1 MRASLAQTELAAS
14 PGQPFVVGVEVANTK
29 EVIDAVSVEVSGV
42 PGARVKTTPSELA
55 LFPSTSGSQS
65 VAVELPKCFPAGR
78 HQVALEVRSLV
89 DPRDRVVREL
99 AIDVAPVMDA
109 SLVVHPLQR
118 RGHRKARFT
127 VICRNEG
134 NVDVEIALHA
144 TDPERA
150 LRLTCQPSRLVVE
163 AGGGGEAVLQVRA
176 PRQIFGAE
184 RARTINLSGRVAAP
198 GTAGPQA
205 PSLEAHA
212 TYVQHPRVPRGVA
225 TAAILAAIVAL
236 WAVIFSLG
244 LRAVLAEQPLA
255 KSAPLSFFAPLS
267 PGKGAHN
274 AGAVAPAG
282 FAPKDFAPLGAAGSI
297 RGRVASPGQP
307 GGIGRVVVKAVE
319 LGPGGGPPPSAA
331 TQSDGTYLIAGLFP
345 GKYKISFSAPGFQTV
360 WYGGASTRR
369 AARALEVGAGSTV
382 SRVNATMRGLPA
394 SIGGQVLT
402 GEAHSPAVRVTLAK
416 SPPGQARQPGSGQVH
431 GARKAQATI
440 TLPAGT
446 STFRFSHLASPAAY
460 TLTFRA
466 HGFLPAS
473 EQVYVGGGQALAAN
487 AVQLQAK
494 PGEIAGRVTVGG
506 RPLGGVA
513 VTASANGRTFTATT
527 PTAGAVGRFSLPD
540 LPTPAAYLLRFSKP
554 GYGTETMAVDL
565 GPGQVVGKLRVA
577 LVGGAGT
584 VSGKVL
590 GPKGHPLG
598 GVTVSIGGLATPMV
612 TETLTA
618 GRVGTYVVQGLP
630 TPGTYALT
638 FSRPGY
644 QSETLGVTLRSE
656 GQARGVDVTLGAVMG
671 AISGRVTNAKTGAAL
686 AGAVVVFTDGSQA
699 NQAATTSSGRY
710 TLAQLSPGAYSV
722 SFSYPGYASE
732 TALVHLRPGQ
742 HDTEDIALEPRR

>member
-1 MRASLAQTELAAS
+1 MRASLSQTELAAS

-29 EVIDAVSVEVSGV
+29 EVIDAVAVEVSGV

-99 AIDVAPVMDA
+99 AIEVATVADA
-109 SLVVHPLQR
+109 SLLVHPLRR

-163 AGGGGEAVLQVRA
+163 AGGGGEAALHVRA
-176 PRQIFGAE
+176 PRQIFGSE

-205 PSLEAHA
+205 PTLEAHA

-236 WAVIFSLG
+236 WAAIFSLG

-255 KSAPLSFFAPLS
+255 KSAPLSFFAPVS
-267 PGKGAHN
+267 PGKAAHN
-274 AGAVAPAG
+274 AGAATPAG

-297 RGRVASPGQP
+297 RGRVTSPGQP
-307 GGIGRVVVKAVE
+307 GGVGRVVVKAVE
-319 LGPGGGPPPSAA
+319 LGPGGGPPTSAA

-360 WYGGASTRR
+360 WYGGASTGRGTR
-369 AARALEVGAGSTV
+369 AVEVGAGSTIN
-382 SRVNATMRGLPA
+382 RVNAAIRGLPA
-394 SIGGQVLT
+394 SIVGHVMT
-402 GEAHSPAVRVTLAK
+402 GEPHSPPVRVTLVE
-416 SPPGQARQPGSGQVH
+416 SPAGPARQPGSGQVDNQ
-431 GARKAQATI
+431 GQAQATS
-440 TLPAGT
+440 TAQASTG
-446 STFRFSHLASPAAY
+446 TFRFSHLASPAAY

-466 HGFLPAS
+466 HGFLPAR
-473 EQVYVGGGQALAAN
+473 ERVYVGGGQALAAN
-487 AVQLQAK
+487 TVQLQAK
-494 PGEIAGRVTVGG
+494 PGQIAGQVTGGG
-506 RPLGGVA
+506 RRLGGVE
-513 VTASANGRTFTATT
+513 VTASANGETFAAAT

-577 LVGGAGT
+577 MVGGAGT
-584 VSGKVL
+584 VSGRVV

-598 GVTVSIGGLATPMV
+598 GVTVSIGGLATPIV
-612 TETLTA
+612 SETLTE
-618 GRVGTYVVQGLP
+618 GRVGTYTVQGLP

-656 GQARGVDVTLGAVMG
+656 AQARGVDVTLPAVIG
-671 AISGRVTNAKTGAAL
+671 AISGRVTNAKTGAGL
-686 AGAVVVFTDGSQA
+686 AGAVVVFTDGSQT
-699 NQAATTSSGRY
+699 NQAATTSFGRY
-710 TLAQLSPGAYSV
+710 TLAQLAPGAYSV
-722 SFSYPGYASE
+722 TFSYPGYASE
-732 TALVHLRPGQ
+732 TALVRLRPGQ
-742 HDTEDIALEPRR
+742 HVTEDIALEPSR

>member
-29 EVIDAVSVEVSGV
+29 EVIDAVAVEVSGV

-99 AIDVAPVMDA
+99 AIEVATVADA
-109 SLVVHPLQR
+109 SLLVHPLRR

-163 AGGGGEAVLQVRA
+163 AGGGGEAALHVRA
-176 PRQIFGAE
+176 PRQIFGSE

-205 PSLEAHA
+205 PTLEAHA
-212 TYVQHPRVPRGVA
+212 TYVQHPRVPAGVA

-236 WAVIFSLG
+236 WAAIFSLG

-255 KSAPLSFFAPLS
+255 KSAPLSFFAPVS
-267 PGKGAHN
+267 PGKAAHN
-274 AGAVAPAG
+274 AGAATPAG

-297 RGRVASPGQP
+297 RGRVTSPGQP
-307 GGIGRVVVKAVE
+307 GGVGRVVVKAVE
-319 LGPGGGPPPSAA
+319 LGPGGGPPTSAA

-360 WYGGASTRR
+360 WYGGASTGRGTR
-369 AARALEVGAGSTV
+369 AVEVGAGSTIN
-382 SRVNATMRGLPA
+382 RVNAAIRGLPA
-394 SIGGQVLT
+394 SIVGHVMT
-402 GEAHSPAVRVTLAK
+402 GEPHSPPVRVTLVE
-416 SPPGQARQPGSGQVH
+416 SPAGPARQPGSGQVDNQ
-431 GARKAQATI
+431 GQAQATS
-440 TLPAGT
+440 TAQASTG
-446 STFRFSHLASPAAY
+446 TFRFSHLASPAAY

-466 HGFLPAS
+466 HGFLPAR
-473 EQVYVGGGQALAAN
+473 ERVYVGGGQALAAN
-487 AVQLQAK
+487 TVQLQAK
-494 PGEIAGRVTVGG
+494 PGQIAGQVTGGG
-506 RPLGGVA
+506 RRLGGVE
-513 VTASANGRTFTATT
+513 VTASANGETFAAAT

-577 LVGGAGT
+577 MVGGAGT
-584 VSGKVL
+584 VSGRVV

-598 GVTVSIGGLATPMV
+598 GVTVSIGGLATPIV
-612 TETLTA
+612 SETLTE
-618 GRVGTYVVQGLP
+618 GRVGTYTVQGLP

-656 GQARGVDVTLGAVMG
+656 AQARGVDVTLPAVIG
-671 AISGRVTNAKTGAAL
+671 AISGRVTNAKTGAGL
-686 AGAVVVFTDGSQA
+686 AGAVVVFTDGSQT
-699 NQAATTSSGRY
+699 NQAATTSFGRY
-710 TLAQLSPGAYSV
+710 TLAQLAPGAYSV
-722 SFSYPGYASE
+722 TFFYPGYASE
-732 TALVHLRPGQ
+732 TALVRLRPGQ
-742 HDTEDIALEPRR
+742 HVTEDIALEPSR

>member
-29 EVIDAVSVEVSGV
+29 EVIDAVAVEVSGV

-99 AIDVAPVMDA
+99 AIEVATVADA
-109 SLVVHPLQR
+109 SLLVHPLRR

-163 AGGGGEAVLQVRA
+163 AGGGGEAALHVRA
-176 PRQIFGAE
+176 PRQIFGSE

-205 PSLEAHA
+205 PTLEAHA

-236 WAVIFSLG
+236 WAAIFSLG

-255 KSAPLSFFAPLS
+255 KSAPLSFFAPVS
-267 PGKGAHN
+267 PGKAAHN
-274 AGAVAPAG
+274 AGAATPAG

-297 RGRVASPGQP
+297 RGRVTSPGQP
-307 GGIGRVVVKAVE
+307 GGVGRVVVKAVE
-319 LGPGGGPPPSAA
+319 LGPGGGPPTSAA

-360 WYGGASTRR
+360 WYGGASTGRGTR
-369 AARALEVGAGSTV
+369 AVEVGAGSTIN
-382 SRVNATMRGLPA
+382 RVNAAIRGLPA
-394 SIGGQVLT
+394 SIVGHVMT
-402 GEAHSPAVRVTLAK
+402 GEPHSPPVRVTLVE
-416 SPPGQARQPGSGQVH
+416 SPAGPARQPGSGQVDNQ
-431 GARKAQATI
+431 GQAQATS
-440 TLPAGT
+440 TAQASTG
-446 STFRFSHLASPAAY
+446 TFRFSHLASPAAY

-466 HGFLPAS
+466 HGFLPAR
-473 EQVYVGGGQALAAN
+473 ERVYVGGGQALAAN
-487 AVQLQAK
+487 TVQLQAK
-494 PGEIAGRVTVGG
+494 PGQIAGQVTGGG
-506 RPLGGVA
+506 RRLGGVE
-513 VTASANGRTFTATT
+513 VTASANGETFAAAT

-577 LVGGAGT
+577 MVGGAGT
-584 VSGKVL
+584 VSGRVV

-598 GVTVSIGGLATPMV
+598 GVTVSIGGLATPIV
-612 TETLTA
+612 SETLTE
-618 GRVGTYVVQGLP
+618 GRVGTYTVQGLP

-656 GQARGVDVTLGAVMG
+656 AQARGVDVTLPAVIG
-671 AISGRVTNAKTGAAL
+671 AISGRVTNAKTGAGL
-686 AGAVVVFTDGSQA
+686 AGAVVVFTDGSQT
-699 NQAATTSSGRY
+699 NQAATTSFGRY
-710 TLAQLSPGAYSV
+710 TLAQLAPGAYSV
-722 SFSYPGYASE
+722 TFSYPGYASE
-732 TALVHLRPGQ
+732 TALVRLRPGQ
-742 HDTEDIALEPRR
+742 HVTEDIALEPSR